1 MRLSKIYPAVIIL
14 ALSFNATFLCAN
26 IINVPGDQPNIQA
39 AINASSTGDTVLVQ
53 PATYNEHL
61 NFNGKAITV
70 GSLFLTT
77 ADENYISST
86 IINGSG
92 SGSCVKF
99 SSGETSA
106 SVLSGFTITNGYA
119 YYGAGI
125 NCYSGSSPTLS
136 YLDISNNNG
145 HPGDSYGGGLVAMDN
160 SSPIC
165 SNLTFTN
172 NYANE
177 GGGVWCHNNGDA
189 SFSECVFSDNNSSHG
204 GAMQISY
211 SDPVIDH
218 SLFYEND
225 SPFGGAVYVF
235 NYSTPEFINCTFS
248 ENTSTY
254 GGAFYC
260 SDLQGQP
267 TITNCILWDDV
278 CSYNLEIF
286 ATSSVYPPIVTYSDV
301 ENGTSQSWFGT
312 GCIDSDP
319 LFEDPSSDNYHLTAT
334 SPCIDAGDPASPL
347 DPDGSVAD
355 MGAFYYGDA
364 VTANFVVSDNEI
376 CVGETVQFT
385 DASMGIVVSWDWIF
399 EGGTPATSTEQNPS
413 VTYNTAGS
421 FNVQL
426 TVFNGSVYDTYLQED
441 YIIVT
446 EIPAQA
452 NTPTGPADV
461 CGGFDYEYTTNTVLN
476 ATFYEWDVD
485 PADAGSIT
493 GTDTIGTFHAA
504 GDWTGSYSIKVRAEN
519 DCGPGDWST
528 VFSGDLYHNP
538 SVFQLSD
545 GGAYCAGS
553 PGIELTLDGSE
564 TGVDY
569 ELYLDGNA
577 TGNIL
582 PGTGSVINF
591 GYQLDEGFY
600 TAKGYTSHC
609 LSNMI
614 GSRWIYSVEMPG
626 QAGIPAGPASV
637 CNNDESTY
645 NTSGAASADTLIWAL
660 DPGNAGIITG
670 SGTEITVLW
679 DGAFSGSVN
688 LSVFGQNICGD
699 GAVSDPLEI
708 LVELVPIPAISG
720 LSLVCD
726 DDIAEYSTPETTGNS
741 YEWDV
746 TGGTIT
752 GGAGT
757 YQVTVHWGSPGTG
770 IITVSETNQ
779 YDCTSLSEEFEVTID
794 NCTGIEDKERDFARI
809 FPNPASNYFNVEF
822 GAAETGKCSLN
833 IINILGHMM
842 YADQNISLKSNQTLQ
857 INISDYPEGIYIVR
871 IQTDHNTIWQE
882 KIIKIN

>member
-1 MRLSKIYPAVIIL
+1 MRLSKLYPALIIL
-14 ALSFNATFLCAN
+14 ALSFNASFLCAN
-26 IINVPGDQPNIQA
+26 IINVPGDHPNIQA
-39 AINASSTGDTVLVQ
+39 AITASSTGDTILVQ
-53 PATYNEHL
+53 PATYNEHI

-92 SGSCVKF
+92 TGSCVKF
-99 SSGETSA
+99 NSGETSA
-106 SVLSGFTITNGYA
+106 SVLSGFTLTNGYA

-145 HPGDSYGGGLVAMDN
+145 HAGDSYGGGLVCMDG

-165 SNLTFTN
+165 SNLTFTD

-189 SFSECVFSDNNSSHG
+189 TFSECVFSGNNSSHG

-235 NYSTPEFINCTFS
+235 NYSSPEFINCTFS

-260 SDLQGQP
+260 SDLGGQP
-267 TITNCILWDDV
+267 TITNCILWNDV

-286 ATSSVYPPIVTYSDV
+286 ATSSIYPPIVTYSDI
-301 ENGTSQSWFGT
+301 ENGSSQSWFST

-319 LFEDPSSDNYHLTAT
+319 LFEDPSNDNYHLTAS
-334 SPCIDAGDPASPL
+334 SPCIDAGDPASPP

-355 MGAFYYGDA
+355 MGAFFYGDA
-364 VTANFVVSDNEI
+364 LVADFTVSDNDI
-376 CVGETVQFT
+376 CVGETVQFI
-385 DASMGIVVSWDWIF
+385 DNSIGNIVSWDWSF
-399 EGGTPATSTEQNPS
+399 EGGSPATSSSQNPS
-413 VTYNTAGS
+413 VTYNAAGN
-421 FNVQL
+421 FDVQL
-426 TVFNGSVYDTYLQED
+426 TVYNGTVYDTYLQED
-441 YIIVT
+441 FITVSVT
-446 EIPAQA
+446 PAQA
-452 NTPTGPADV
+452 NTPTGPSDV
-461 CGGFDYEYTTNTVLN
+461 CGGFDYEYTTNTVQY
-476 ATFYEWDVD
+476 ASDYEWHVE

-493 GTDTIGTFHAA
+493 GNDTIGTFHAA

-519 DCGPGDWST
+519 DCGSGNWSA
-528 VFSGDLYHNP
+528 VYSGELHHNP

-545 GGAYCAGS
+545 GGGYCLGD
-553 PGIELTLDGSE
+553 PGIELTLEGSE

-569 ELYLDGNA
+569 ELYLDDVT
-577 TGNIL
+577 TGNIVA
-582 PGTGSVINF
+582 GTGSVINF
-591 GYQLDEGFY
+591 GYQLDEGIY
-600 TAKGYTSHC
+600 TAKGYTDHC

-614 GSRWIYSVEMPG
+614 GSPWIYMVEMPA
-626 QAGIPAGPASV
+626 QAGIPAGPESV
-637 CNNDESTY
+637 CNNDETTY
-645 NTSGAASADTLIWAL
+645 NTSGAANADTLIWTL
-660 DPGNAGIITG
+660 DPGNAGAIMG
-670 SGTEITVLW
+670 SGSEITVLW
-679 DGAFSGSVN
+679 DDAFSGSVN
-688 LSVFGQNICGD
+688 LTVFGRNICGD
-699 GAVSDPLEI
+699 GAVSDPIVI
-708 LVELVPIPAISG
+708 LVDPAPIPAISG

-726 DDIAEYSTPETTGNS
+726 DEIADYSTPEIIGNS
-741 YEWDV
+741 YEWNV
-746 TGGTIT
+746 TGGTII

-770 IITVSETNQ
+770 ILTVSETNQ
-779 YDCTSLSEEFEVTID
+779 HDCTGLSDEFAVSID
-794 NCTGIEDKERDFARI
+794 NCTGIEDRENDFVSI
-809 FPNPASNYFNVEF
+809 FPNPANNYLNIEF
-822 GAAETGKCSLN
+822 GAAETGKCRLN
-833 IINILGHMM
+833 ILSILGHVM
-842 YADQNISLKSNQTLQ
+842 YSDHNISLKSNQSLQ
-857 INISDYPEGIYIVR
+857 INISDYPEGIYIIR
-871 IQTDHNTIWQE
+871 FQTNQNTIFQK